1 MVANNMAE
9 WNAKC
14 IGPKL
19 FDVSLLGPSLLIIFV
34 RECIYC
40 SLVELSGEAD
50 WGYSMGRLHPTLT
63 TFSTQY
69 SALATDRKW
78 HLPTPDAPWNPPL
91 SHRLTISPTQW
102 HFLTISPRKW
112 YIFTISPIKWYILTI
127 SPRKCYILTISPRKW
142 HILTISPT
150 QWHILTV
157 SPTQWHI
164 LTISINWTNLGRKAP
179 CTGQMGPHCPILKQD
194 GIRMMHPPICQVSR
208 F

>member
-1 MVANNMAE
+1 M
-9 WNAKC
+9 
-14 IGPKL
+14 
-19 FDVSLLGPSLLIIFV
+19 SLLGPSLLIIFV

-127 SPRKCYILTISPRKW
+127 SPRKCYIHTISPRKFHQEITYSHNFSNTVTHSHNFNKLDKPW
-142 HILTISPT
+142 H
-150 QWHILTV
+150 
-157 SPTQWHI
+157 
-164 LTISINWTNLGRKAP
+164 GRKAL

-194 GIRMMHPPICQVSR
+194 GICMMHPPICQMSL